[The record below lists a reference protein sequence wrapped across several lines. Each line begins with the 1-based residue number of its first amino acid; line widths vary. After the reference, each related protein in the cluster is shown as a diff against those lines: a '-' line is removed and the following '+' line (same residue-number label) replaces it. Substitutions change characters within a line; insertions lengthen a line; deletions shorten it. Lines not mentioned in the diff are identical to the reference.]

1 MVSVTEPQLS
11 EDLHSELRLGYH
23 RRLDEINGKMIEL
36 FALVG
41 EGLAAATHAVLAG
54 DREGA
59 RVLVERDDLID
70 SLYRDVETLVNQEL
84 ALQAPMATDLRFF
97 LSTLRVVPELERSH
111 DLVEHIAR
119 RAAPGLPE
127 ELTPR
132 ARGLIE
138 QMGAIGVEM
147 WRCAADAWFERDADA
162 YRHLQG
168 RDDEM
173 DELHANL
180 MAELAGGCISLPVAM
195 DMALVARFYERLGD
209 HAVNICQRIVYLA
222 GHER

>member
-1 MVSVTEPQLS
+1 VTEPRLS
-11 EDLHSELRLGYH
+11 DDPPAELRVGYH
-23 RRLDEINGKMIEL
+23 RRLEDINAKMIEL

-41 EGLAAATHAVLAG
+41 EGLAAATYAVLSG
-54 DREGA
+54 DRDSA
-59 RVLVERDDLID
+59 RALVERDNLID

-84 ALQAPMATDLRFF
+84 ALQAPMAADLRFF

-132 ARGLIE
+132 SRGLIE
-138 QMGAIGVEM
+138 PMGAVGVEM
-147 WRCAADAWFERDADA
+147 WRSVADAWSERDPGA
-162 YRHLQG
+162 YERLRG

-180 MAELAGGCISLPVAM
+180 MAELAGGRISLPVAM

-209 HAVNICQRIVYLA
+209 HAVNISQRIRYLA
-222 GHER
+222 GQDG

>member
-1 MVSVTEPQLS
+1 MNVMTDHVLNDGEPG
-11 EDLHSELRLGYH
+11 ELRLGYH
-23 RRLDEINGKMIEL
+23 RRLADINGKMIQL
-36 FALVG
+36 FGLVG
-41 EGLAAATHAVLAG
+41 EGLAAATNAVLCG
-54 DREGA
+54 DRDGA
-59 RVLVERDDLID
+59 RALVERDNLID
-70 SLYRDVETLVNQEL
+70 LLYRDVETLVNQEL

-97 LSTLRVVPELERSH
+97 LSTLRIVPELERSH

-138 QMGAIGVEM
+138 QMGSIGVEM
-147 WRCAADAWFERDADA
+147 WRAAADAWFERDAGA
-162 YRHLQG
+162 YRRMVG
-168 RDDEM
+168 RDDEL

-180 MAELAGGCISLPVAM
+180 MAELAGGRISLPVAM

-209 HAVNICQRIVYLA
+209 HAVNICQRIRYLA
-222 GHER
+222 GEDS

>member
-1 MVSVTEPQLS
+1 MSVMTDQWLSDDEP
-11 EDLHSELRLGYH
+11 SELRLGYH
-23 RRLDEINGKMIEL
+23 RRLDDINGKMIQL
-36 FALVG
+36 FGLVG

-54 DREGA
+54 DRDGA
-59 RVLVERDDLID
+59 RALVERDNIIDL
-70 SLYRDVETLVNQEL
+70 LYRDVETLVNQEL

-97 LSTLRVVPELERSH
+97 LSTLRIVPELERSH

-119 RAAPGLPE
+119 RAAPGFPE

-138 QMGAIGVEM
+138 QMGAVGVEM
-147 WRCAADAWFERDADA
+147 WRSAADAWCERDAGA
-162 YRHLQG
+162 HRRVLG

-180 MAELAGGCISLPVAM
+180 MAELAGGRISLPVAM

-209 HAVNICQRIVYLA
+209 HAVNICQRIRYLA
-222 GHER
+222 GQES